1 MTRSTTLLGF
11 STLVLGAAIA
21 SAQPAPTTTSPAG
34 RSDCS
39 AELARQSIARM
50 QRQAQPE
57 ARVGSDCLARQRAIP
72 VESAERTEPA
82 PVKVADA
89 GSEPQP

>member
-1 MTRSTTLLGF
+1 MNPSSALLAFG
-11 STLVLGAAIA
+11 TMVLGAAVAVAQPIA
-21 SAQPAPTTTSPAG
+21 TTAQPAAS

-57 ARVGSDCLARQRAIP
+57 GRVGSDCLARQNAMK
-72 VESAERTEPA
+72 VESAAKAE

-89 GSEPQP
+89 GSASQQ